1 MNERQNMLTLNIDG
15 DPCRVP
21 VGISVAAALSLC
33 GDDRCRLSIS
43 HQARAPF
50 CGMGICQECRVTI
63 NGLRRLACQTLCQ
76 AGMRIERSDDE

>member
-1 MNERQNMLTLNIDG
+1 MESTG
-15 DPCRVP
+15 
-21 VGISVAAALSLC
+21 G
-33 GDDRCRLSIS
+33 CRLASALLRHSACAVTIVAGCRF
-43 HQARAPF
+43 HQPRAPF